1 LHSLIAYICLTGLF
15 LPLLILYFN
24 KGYRSAN
31 RYLAAFLFFASLYL
45 LENFYFF
52 YGTSANKVA
61 FFTNTHAFFYLI
73 GPCAFF
79 YLRSV
84 VRDSSKLNK
93 TDLLHFAL
101 FGISFVGYI
110 PYFFSS
116 WDYKLSIA
124 NNILSDNW
132 DMAPFRI
139 NSILPHQL
147 DQLLNVLQTYF
158 YCIALWALLVH
169 HRKTKNNPITNTQQ
183 YQLIRK
189 WLLLFTG
196 IVTVI
201 TINFTVAMANMW
213 LYDSKSI
220 FLDRASGALLF
231 AAIVYVG
238 MNMMVMFFPQ
248 IMYGLPLTPKDN
260 SIQDTEPTSLFVDTV
275 ALEENYADGSV
286 QNEIEGN
293 AAASLFSPE
302 YVEKIEALLQ
312 ESIKKQTYLEPKCS
326 LSNMSDEIGIPAH
339 HLTYYFN
346 NIKKES
352 FSNWRNQLR
361 VVHVIRIL
369 DQGKSNQLTIE
380 AIGEQVGFKSYS
392 TFIRSFK
399 KVAGKTPSDY
409 LESVS

>member
-1 LHSLIAYICLTGLF
+1 MHSLIAYICLTGLF

-52 YGTSANKVA
+52 YGTSANKIA
-61 FFTNTHAFFYLI
+61 FFTNTHAFFYVI

-84 VRDSSKLNK
+84 LSDNSKLGK
-93 TDLLHFAL
+93 IDLLHFAL

-124 NNILSDNW
+124 NNILSDDW
-132 DMAPFRI
+132 DMAPFHI
-139 NSILPHQL
+139 NRILPHQL

-169 HRKTKNNPITNTQQ
+169 HRKTKNNPIINTQQ

-260 SIQDTEPTSLFVDTV
+260 SIQDPEPISLVVDTF
-275 ALEENYADGSV
+275 ALAENYANGSV

-293 AAASLFSPE
+293 AVASLFSPE
-302 YVEKIEALLQ
+302 YVENIETLLQ
-312 ESIKKQTYLEPKCS
+312 ESIKKQTYLQPDCS
-326 LSNMSDEIGIPAH
+326 LIKISNEIGIPAH

-346 NIKKES
+346 NICDTS
-352 FSNWRNQLR
+352 FSDWRNKF
-361 VVHVIRIL
+361 RIGYVL
-369 DQGKSNQLTIE
+369 KILNQGGVNHLTLE
-380 AIGEQVGFKSYS
+380 AIGLQAGFASNS

-399 KVAGKTPSDY
+399 KVAGKTPSKY
-409 LESVS
+409 LGSIS

>member
-1 LHSLIAYICLTGLF
+1 
-15 LPLLILYFN
+15 
-24 KGYRSAN
+24 
-31 RYLAAFLFFASLYL
+31 
-45 LENFYFF
+45 
-52 YGTSANKVA
+52 
-61 FFTNTHAFFYLI
+61 
-73 GPCAFF
+73 
-79 YLRSV
+79 
-84 VRDSSKLNK
+84 
-93 TDLLHFAL
+93 
-101 FGISFVGYI
+101 
-110 PYFFSS
+110 
-116 WDYKLSIA
+116 
-124 NNILSDNW
+124 
-132 DMAPFRI
+132 
-139 NSILPHQL
+139 
-147 DQLLNVLQTYF
+147 
-158 YCIALWALLVH
+158 
-169 HRKTKNNPITNTQQ
+169 
-183 YQLIRK
+183 
-189 WLLLFTG
+189 
-196 IVTVI
+196 
-201 TINFTVAMANMW
+201 MANMW

-231 AAIVYVG
+231 AAIIYVG

-260 SIQDTEPTSLFVDTV
+260 SIQETEPISLVVDTF
-275 ALEENYADGSV
+275 ALEENYANASV

-302 YVEKIEALLQ
+302 YVENIETLLQ

-361 VVHVIRIL
+361 VVYVIRIL

-399 KVAGKTPSDY
+399 KVTGKTPSDY
-409 LESVS
+409 LESKL

>member
-1 LHSLIAYICLTGLF
+1 
-15 LPLLILYFN
+15 
-24 KGYRSAN
+24 
-31 RYLAAFLFFASLYL
+31 

-52 YGTSANKVA
+52 YGTSANKIA
-61 FFTNTHAFFYLI
+61 FFTNTHAFFYVI

-84 VRDSSKLNK
+84 LSDNSKLGK
-93 TDLLHFAL
+93 IDLLHFAL

-124 NNILSDNW
+124 NNILSDDW
-132 DMAPFRI
+132 DMAPFHI
-139 NSILPHQL
+139 NRILPHQL

-169 HRKTKNNPITNTQQ
+169 HRKTKNNPIINTQQ

-260 SIQDTEPTSLFVDTV
+260 SIQDPEPISLVVDTF
-275 ALEENYADGSV
+275 ALAENYANGSV

-293 AAASLFSPE
+293 AVASLFSPE
-302 YVEKIEALLQ
+302 YVENIETLLQ
-312 ESIKKQTYLEPKCS
+312 ESIKKQTYLQPDCS
-326 LSNMSDEIGIPAH
+326 LIKISNEIGIPAH

-346 NIKKES
+346 NICDTS
-352 FSNWRNQLR
+352 FSDWRNKF
-361 VVHVIRIL
+361 RIGYVL
-369 DQGKSNQLTIE
+369 KILNQGGVNHLTLE
-380 AIGEQVGFKSYS
+380 AIGLQAGFASNS

-399 KVAGKTPSDY
+399 KVAGKTPSKY
-409 LESVS
+409 LGSIS